1 MRRRERGDA
10 SATGLLTVALPTMLL
25 VLGGHTQLMY
35 AALRDGPTD
44 GKQFYALMICSLF
57 GCLSQLGFLL
67 SQIGNGVP
75 LQPGRW
81 IREVLRWLGE
91 IIGGGLAAYIVC
103 VAFLRYGPDVELSQL
118 VVPAIIG
125 GFAGW
130 RLFVVL
136 IQYANGYFAGRFKLP
151 TITWSSAKPPDPPAP
166 PAPPKEDS
174 NAS

>member
-1 MRRRERGDA
+1 VRHRERGEA
-10 SATGLLTVALPTMLL
+10 SATGLLVVALPAVLL

-44 GKQFYALMICSLF
+44 GKQFYALMICSGF
-57 GCLSQLGFLL
+57 GCLSQLGYLL
-67 SQIGNGVP
+67 SQIGNGAP

-81 IREVLRWLGE
+81 FREVLRWLGE

-130 RLFVVL
+130 RLLVVL
-136 IQYANGYFAGRFKLP
+136 VQYANGYFAGRIKLP
-151 TITWSSAKPPDPPAP
+151 TITWPSAKPPDVPRPPE
-166 PAPPKEDS
+166 PPKEEPH
-174 NAS
+174 A